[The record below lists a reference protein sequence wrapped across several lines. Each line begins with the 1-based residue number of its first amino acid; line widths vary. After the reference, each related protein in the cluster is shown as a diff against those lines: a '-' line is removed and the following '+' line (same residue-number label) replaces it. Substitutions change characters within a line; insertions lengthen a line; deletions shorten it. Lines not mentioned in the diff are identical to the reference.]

1 MTAVTPM
8 FPLGMVLLPGSPL
21 GLRVFEPRYLTMLEE
36 VLAGDGA
43 FGVVLIERGSEV
55 GGGDVR
61 CDIGTMARV
70 TDASPI
76 GGGQWG
82 ITAAGTGR
90 IRVRRWLDDDPYPR
104 AEVEDWPDE
113 DDAEPSP
120 QTLGLTAELAGL
132 VGEARALMAQ
142 VHGLPEPRPVE
153 LGDDPGRAA
162 YSAAAAAPIGPLDR
176 FAVLGAPTAAARAEL
191 VHRLVSEQIEL
202 LRGRVGMSGG

>member
-1 MTAVTPM
+1 M

-70 TDASPI
+70 VEASPI

-82 ITAAGTGR
+82 IAAAGTDR
-90 IRVRRWLDDDPYPR
+90 IRVRRWLEDDPYPR

-120 QTLGLTAELAGL
+120 ETLGMTAELAAL

-142 VHGLPEPRPVE
+142 VHGLPGPRPVE
-153 LGDDPGRAA
+153 LGHQGPGQTA

>member
-1 MTAVTPM
+1 M

-70 TDASPI
+70 ADASPI

-90 IRVRRWLDDDPYPR
+90 IRVRRWLEDDPYPR

-142 VHGLPEPRPVE
+142 VHGLPEPRPVD
-153 LGDDPGRAA
+153 LDDDPGRAA

-176 FAVLGAPTAAARAEL
+176 FAVLRAPTAAARAEL